1 MKDSKRNKSNKGSSH
16 KIIVWTLLIVIV
28 LAGGCIVY
36 KGFFVNKIGNADVL
50 NVEAEKNKE
59 KRYLTI
65 INETNQIINEVY
77 VYYGD
82 GEEAE
87 TMQVHE
93 PERDSFS
100 IEIPEELV
108 EYDKFTV
115 TMIDRYGYKYEK
127 TVRDV
132 GSKGRT
138 NVKIS
143 EENKVKQKGDFFR
156 GIEQFFNND

>member
-36 KGFFVNKIGNADVL
+36 KGFFVNKIGDADVL

-65 INETNQIINEVY
+65 INETNQVINEVY

-87 TMQVHE
+87 TMHVHE